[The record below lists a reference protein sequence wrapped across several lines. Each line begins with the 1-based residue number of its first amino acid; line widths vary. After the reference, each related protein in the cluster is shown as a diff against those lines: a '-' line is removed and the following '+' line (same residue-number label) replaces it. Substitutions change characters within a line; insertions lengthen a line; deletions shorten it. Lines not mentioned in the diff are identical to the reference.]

1 MFFTNKTNTN
11 NDSVTNSNTL
21 ERITLLENN
30 MLQLIENNKFLMQR
44 VNYLENALSDSH
56 QRLERRITDFTDI
69 WNPFMGSTMNRIKD
83 ELAETVET
91 TIKSNVESCVKSTI
105 DSEIKSS
112 IKSEIQTV
120 TDKLHTL
127 QTKFDDTNI
136 EGHTIIGYNGRV
148 PAFIHIKYKSIL
160 GDYNHYDDLGLQLIC
175 ISRQIN
181 SNNIMMTLK
190 SIKQLHDIFNFTTC
204 DLHHMYD
211 FMFID
216 DNRNDKSVRA
226 TERCE
231 CKKFYIENRW
241 YNKTNAQY
249 LLNILDELK
258 IKIVFQA
265 SESYN
270 QMPLRR
276 CILS

>member
-30 MLQLIENNKFLMQR
+30 MLQLIENNKFLMQK

-56 QRLERRITDFTDI
+56 QRLEKRITYFTDI
-69 WNPFMGSTMNRIKD
+69 WNPFMTSSMNRIKD
-83 ELAETVET
+83 ELAEDVET

-105 DSEIKSS
+105 DSEI
-112 IKSEIQTV
+112 QTV
-120 TDKLHTL
+120 TDKLQTL

-136 EGHTIIGYNGRV
+136 EGHTIIGYNDRV
-148 PAFIHIKYKSIL
+148 PSFIHIKYKSIF

-181 SNNIMMTLK
+181 SNNLMMTLK

-216 DNRNDKSVRA
+216 DNRNDKSLRA
-226 TERCE
+226 SDRCE

-258 IKIVFQA
+258 IKIVFQG

-270 QMPLRR
+270 QMPLKR